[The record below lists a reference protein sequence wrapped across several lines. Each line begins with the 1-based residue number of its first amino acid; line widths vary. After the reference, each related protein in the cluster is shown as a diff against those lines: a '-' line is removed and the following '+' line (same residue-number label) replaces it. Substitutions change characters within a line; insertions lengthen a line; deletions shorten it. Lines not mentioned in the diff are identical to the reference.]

1 MATSQYS
8 KRFITKIKKVY
19 VVALPLLLV
28 VTILFNNYVIDV
40 YYRVFYRIRFKN
52 QVEVIAS
59 TVKQTGKLP
68 IRDGVAYQLL
78 PPDAKPYS
86 YFTYQFYDLED
97 VNNTF
102 NFWTI
107 FSLNQHLNNKRIKEY
122 IRTIPVK
129 DRLYEVTITEVTMN
143 EPGGPESEA
152 VIFAVAFS
160 LVLFFI
166 LNWAFFQIN
175 LNRVSYNLW
184 RPFYNNLRRIKSYNI
199 RNKEPLVLLKTN
211 VREFELFNQAVLDF
225 TNKTQSA
232 YNQLREF
239 TENTAHELQ
248 TPLSILLAKVELI
261 LKRTGLESEERKELV
276 DIKKTIVRLSGI
288 HKGLNLLSRI
298 RSIQYAGKIARM
310 ELNINEII
318 SESLETYEELIEYRN
333 IEVQYESSI
342 QHRISSNEELVRIMV
357 DNLLRNAIQHN
368 INDGQ
373 ILIMYQ
379 PHGFE
384 ISNTGVSSEVT
395 GEDIFSRYHTKSA
408 DNGRLGLGLAIVEA
422 ICETLEFSCVYQYQ
436 HSQHCIR
443 ISWKK

>member
-19 VVALPLLLV
+19 IVALPILLV
-28 VTILFNNYVIDV
+28 LTILFNNYVIDV

-52 QVEVIAS
+52 QVEEIAS
-59 TVKQTGKLP
+59 VVKKTGKLP

-97 VNNTF
+97 VNSSF

-122 IRTIPVK
+122 IRTVPVK
-129 DRLYEVTITEVTMN
+129 NRLYEVTVTEVTMN

-152 VIFAVAFS
+152 VIFAVVFS

-199 RNKEPLVLLKTN
+199 RNKEPLLLQKTS

-232 YNQLREF
+232 YNELREF

-261 LKRTGLESEERKELV
+261 LKQTELKSEERKELL

-298 RSIQYAGKIARM
+298 RSIQYAGKIAKT
-310 ELNINEII
+310 ELEVNDII

-333 IEVQYESSI
+333 LEVQHNNGI
-342 QHRISSNEELVRIMV
+342 QNRISSNEELVRIMV
-357 DNLLRNAIQHN
+357 DNLIRNAVQHN
-368 INDGQ
+368 VNEGKISITHQ
-373 ILIMYQ
+373 KQ
-379 PHGFE
+379 GFE
-384 ISNTGVSSEVT
+384 ISNTGVVNEPM
-395 GEDIFSRYHTKSA
+395 GEDIFSRYHTKST
-408 DNGRLGLGLAIVEA
+408 DDGRLGLGLAIVEA
-422 ICETLEFSCVYQYQ
+422 ICETLEFSCVYEYR
-436 HSQHCIR
+436 HLQHCIR
-443 ISWKK
+443 ISWG